1 MIAHGPIW
9 QMYIQSTDTASSVLK
24 LRSKEYLSSGFQ
36 NLMLRLISLNIEPL
50 MTLRRPLAAVLGLLV
65 FSIAVSADAQ
75 ETLRIGY
82 QKSSTLIT
90 LLKTRGTLEKALNAN
105 HIDVSWHEFPSG
117 LPLLE
122 ALNVGNV
129 DISADVADTVPIFA
143 QAAEAQLTYFA
154 QEAPSPAAQAIV
166 VRKDSPIQQ
175 LADLKGKK
183 IAVTKAAGAH
193 YLLIAAL
200 NKAGLAFT
208 DIQPAYL
215 SPADGR
221 AAFENNKVDAWVTWE
236 PFLTSVQRQLP
247 TRTLADG
254 AGLASYKRYYLTGT
268 PYAKAHPEVLR
279 VVFAE
284 LEKTGQ
290 WVKAHPQEAATVL
303 GPLWGNLDAATVEA
317 ANAHR
322 SYQVQ
327 PVTLEQ
333 LGEQQ
338 QIADAFFKAGLLP
351 KAVDAR
357 AVQTWQP

>member
-1 MIAHGPIW
+1 MPLFSLH
-9 QMYIQSTDTASSVLK
+9 
-24 LRSKEYLSSGFQ
+24 
-36 NLMLRLISLNIEPL
+36 RLFI
-50 MTLRRPLAAVLGLLV
+50 TGLATLGLCTAL
-65 FSIAVSADAQ
+65 STQAQ
-75 ETLRIGY
+75 ETVRIGY

-90 LLKTRGTLEKALNAN
+90 LLKTQGTLEKALKADG
-105 HIDVSWHEFPSG
+105 IDVTWHEFPSG

-143 QAAEAQLTYFA
+143 QAAQAKLTYFA
-154 QEAPSPAAQAIV
+154 QEAPSPQAQAIV

-183 IAVTKAAGAH
+183 IAVTKAAGTH

-200 NKAGLAFT
+200 NKAGLAFS
-208 DIQPAYL
+208 DIEPAYL
-215 SPADGR
+215 TPADGR

-236 PFLTSVQRQLP
+236 PFLSSVQRQLP

-254 AGLASYKRYYLTGT
+254 TGLASYKRYYLTGT
-268 PYAKAHPEVLR
+268 PYAKAHPEVLK
-279 VVFAE
+279 VVYEQLHQAGE
-284 LEKTGQ
+284 
-290 WVKAHPQEAATVL
+290 WVKSHPSDAANVL
-303 GPLWGNLDAATVEA
+303 GPLWGNLDVATVEA

-327 PVTLEQ
+327 PVTLDQ

-338 QIADAFFKAGLLP
+338 KIADAFFKAGLLP
-351 KAVDAR
+351 KAVDAQD
-357 AVQTWQP
+357 VQVWKP